1 MDYMEA
7 FGNLEMA
14 PACKERLA
22 VIARL
27 EAQRCWHGSV
37 MGVKS
42 NLGPIIKNFPRWK
55 LKEAESL
62 WCAAFVYYCCLGAG
76 YVIPVRPEECVS
88 CNLAGC
94 GAWEEWAKNDNRI
107 GWLSASCL
115 PQPGHIVIFDK
126 VFENKVHDHIG
137 IVLGADKDRIVTA
150 EGNLNNVSGVME
162 RPRDSH
168 IRGYISLPDGFV
180 Y

>member
-1 MDYMEA
+1 M
-7 FGNLEMA
+7 
-14 PACKERLA
+14 
-22 VIARL
+22 
-27 EAQRCWHGSV
+27 
-37 MGVKS
+37 
-42 NLGPIIKNFPRWK
+42 
-55 LKEAESL
+55 
-62 WCAAFVYYCCLGAG
+62 
-76 YVIPVRPEECVS
+76 VRGLCV
-88 CNLAGC
+88 LLLPGG